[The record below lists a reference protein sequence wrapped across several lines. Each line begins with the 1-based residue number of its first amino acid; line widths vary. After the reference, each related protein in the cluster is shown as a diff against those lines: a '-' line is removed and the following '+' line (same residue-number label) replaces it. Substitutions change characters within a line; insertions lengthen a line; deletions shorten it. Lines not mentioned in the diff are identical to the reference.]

1 LGPIVPDITD
11 TLPPDIPGQGVRP
24 GWCTRSDAPAL
35 MPIFRSRR
43 QAEVLALLFLPP
55 TAELTLTEGTTQT
68 YDGTP
73 DSRSGTRG
81 AAL

>member
-1 LGPIVPDITD
+1 
-11 TLPPDIPGQGVRP
+11 
-24 GWCTRSDAPAL
+24 

-81 AAL
+81 AALAVNPTQGCAPEGCVPAASGTG